1 MAKRRTARLIFD
13 IESAADGDLIAK
25 IRYPGEKLSP
35 AEAVKRY
42 RAELLEHNGKDFIPY
57 TFQLPVSLVVATVAD
72 DYSLIDLVALDEE
85 LSRPYEIVRLFW
97 EGWRKNDQPQLVSF
111 NGRGFDMPLLEVCAF
126 RYGLGIPEWIAE
138 NARSFEQP
146 RNRFNSAA
154 HLDLHEF
161 LTNNGASRFV
171 GGLSLAANLI
181 GKPGKL
187 DVKLSD
193 DKSYAKIIA
202 EPLEKGYGLTLG
214 NSLRR
219 ILLSSIRGA
228 AVTSIQI
235 DGVLHEFT
243 SIKGVRE
250 DVTDIVLNVK
260 SLALKS
266 NSEGTKKLILD
277 AKGPGEIKASD
288 ITQVADVEILNPD
301 LVICNLDENTNFH
314 MEMNVSTGKGYVPAD
329 LNKPEEPPLGLIA
342 IDSLYSP
349 VKKVSYSISTAREGK
364 ALDYDKLIMEVETN
378 GSISAEDAV
387 AYSARIFQDQLK
399 MFVNFDE
406 PVEAPVKEVSTEP
419 EFNKN
424 LLRKVD
430 ELELSVRSMNCL
442 KNDNIIYIGDL
453 VQKSEGEMLRT
464 PNFGRKSL
472 NEIKEVLTG
481 MSLYLG
487 MEIPNWP
494 PDNIAEMSKKL
505 EEQI

>member
-1 MAKRRTARLIFD
+1 MENTDVNIKNW
-13 IESAADGDLIAK
+13 K
-25 IRYPGEKLSP
+25 
-35 AEAVKRY
+35 
-42 RAELLEHNGKDFIPY
+42 
-57 TFQLPVSLVVATVAD
+57 
-72 DYSLIDLVALDEE
+72 SLI
-85 LSRPYEIVRLFW
+85 
-97 EGWRKNDQPQLVSF
+97 
-111 NGRGFDMPLLEVCAF
+111 
-126 RYGLGIPEWIAE
+126 
-138 NARSFEQP
+138 
-146 RNRFNSAA
+146 
-154 HLDLHEF
+154 
-161 LTNNGASRFV
+161 
-171 GGLSLAANLI
+171 
-181 GKPGKL
+181 KPGKL
-187 DVKLSD
+187 DVQLSD
-193 DKSYAKIIA
+193 DKAYAKIIA

-219 ILLSSIRGA
+219 ILLSSIRGT
-228 AVTSIQI
+228 AVTAIQI

-260 SLALKS
+260 SLALKCS
-266 NSEGTKKLILD
+266 TEGSKKLILD

-288 ITQVADVEILNPD
+288 ITPVADINILNPE
-301 LVICNLDENTNFH
+301 LVICHLDENTNFH
-314 MEMNVSTGKGYVPAD
+314 MEMIVGNGKGYVSAD
-329 LNKPEEPPLGLIA
+329 MNKPEEPPLGLIP
-342 IDSLYSP
+342 IDSLFSP

-387 AYSARIFQDQLK
+387 AYSARIFQDQLG

-406 PVEAPVKEVSTEP
+406 PQETIVREKSTEP
-419 EFNKN
+419 EFNRN

-472 NEIKEVLTG
+472 NEIKEVLNG

-494 PDNIAEMSKKL
+494 PDNIAELSKKL
-505 EEQI
+505 EESI

>member
-1 MAKRRTARLIFD
+1 METVEVNSKNWKKLI
-13 IESAADGDLIAK
+13 
-25 IRYPGEKLSP
+25 
-35 AEAVKRY
+35 
-42 RAELLEHNGKDFIPY
+42 
-57 TFQLPVSLVVATVAD
+57 
-72 DYSLIDLVALDEE
+72 
-85 LSRPYEIVRLFW
+85 
-97 EGWRKNDQPQLVSF
+97 
-111 NGRGFDMPLLEVCAF
+111 
-126 RYGLGIPEWIAE
+126 
-138 NARSFEQP
+138 
-146 RNRFNSAA
+146 
-154 HLDLHEF
+154 
-161 LTNNGASRFV
+161 
-171 GGLSLAANLI
+171 
-181 GKPGKL
+181 KPTKL
-187 DVKLSD
+187 DVQLSE

-219 ILLSSIRGA
+219 ILLSSIRGT
-228 AVTSIQI
+228 AVTAIQI

-250 DVTDIVLNVK
+250 DVTDIVLNIK

-266 NSEGTKKLILD
+266 SSENSKKLVIE
-277 AKGPGEIKASD
+277 AKGPGEIKASN
-288 ITQVADVEILNPD
+288 ITSVADIEILNPD
-301 LVICNLDENTNFH
+301 LIICNLDENTNFH
-314 MEMNVSTGKGYVPAD
+314 MEMTVGTGKGYVSAD
-329 LNKPEEPPLGLIA
+329 MNKPEEPPLGLIP
-342 IDSLYSP
+342 IDSLFSP
-349 VKKVSYSISTAREGK
+349 VKKVSYSVSTAREGK
-364 ALDYDKLIMEVETN
+364 ALDYDKLTMEVVTN

-387 AYSARIFQDQLK
+387 AYSARIFQDQLG

-406 PVEAPVKEVSTEP
+406 PQETIVIEQSKEP

-494 PDNIAEMSKKL
+494 PDNIAELSKKL
-505 EEQI
+505 EEAI

>member
-1 MAKRRTARLIFD
+1 METSEVNSKNWKALI
-13 IESAADGDLIAK
+13 
-25 IRYPGEKLSP
+25 
-35 AEAVKRY
+35 
-42 RAELLEHNGKDFIPY
+42 
-57 TFQLPVSLVVATVAD
+57 
-72 DYSLIDLVALDEE
+72 
-85 LSRPYEIVRLFW
+85 
-97 EGWRKNDQPQLVSF
+97 
-111 NGRGFDMPLLEVCAF
+111 
-126 RYGLGIPEWIAE
+126 
-138 NARSFEQP
+138 
-146 RNRFNSAA
+146 
-154 HLDLHEF
+154 
-161 LTNNGASRFV
+161 
-171 GGLSLAANLI
+171 
-181 GKPGKL
+181 KPNKL
-187 DVKLSD
+187 DIQLSD
-193 DKSYAKIIA
+193 DKSFAKVVA

-219 ILLSSIRGA
+219 ILLSSIRGT
-228 AVTSIQI
+228 AVTSVQI

-266 NSEGTKKLILD
+266 QSEVSKKLIID
-277 AKGPGEIKASD
+277 VKGPGEIKASN
-288 ITQVADVEILNPD
+288 ITPVADVEILNPD

-314 MEMNVSTGKGYVPAD
+314 MEMTVGSGKGYVSAEM
-329 LNKPEEPPLGLIA
+329 NKQEEPPLGLIP

-364 ALDYDKLIMEVETN
+364 ALDYDKLTMEVQTN
-378 GSISAEDAV
+378 GSISAEDAI
-387 AYSARIFQDQLK
+387 AYSARIFQDQLG

-406 PVEAPVKEVSTEP
+406 PKEVIVREQPSEP

-494 PDNIAEMSKKL
+494 PDNIAELSKKL
-505 EEQI
+505 EEAI